1 MRHFHPPIHAA
12 IVAVT
17 VVAGLASYQGVDK
30 LVLARGGSQYGT
42 ANEPGHEPSSSTST
56 TLHTSTTE
64 HHGPTTSTTPH
75 TSTTEHHE
83 PTTNSTLPHDYGSTT
98 STTVHHEPGSTPP
111 TTTHKEPYPPT
122 YPPTSTTIHREPT
135 PTTTKPPT
143 TEVAQLSLY
152 CISGFTGGQGV
163 SKCSWSQSYAPNF
176 GHYRLTRELVGTP
189 RQTIFES
196 NDRSVG
202 YYIDYGLQAGAQYS
216 YIIEA
221 YDTAGNLI
229 ARGGPFHLTCCGGG
243 GTA

>member
-17 VVAGLASYQGVDK
+17 VVTGLASYQGVDK

-42 ANEPGHEPSSSTST
+42 PSEPGHEPSSTTST
-56 TLHTSTTE
+56 TLHTSTTT
-64 HHGPTTSTTPH
+64 HHEPTSPTSTTIHHEPTPSSTTSTT
-75 TSTTEHHE
+75 THHE
-83 PTTNSTLPHDYGSTT
+83 PYPST
-98 STTVHHEPGSTPP
+98 STTVHHEPYPSTS
-111 TTTHKEPYPPT
+111 TTVHHEPYPS
-122 YPPTSTTIHREPT
+122 TSTTIHREPY
-135 PTTTKPPT
+135 PTTTTPKPPPPT
-143 TEVAQLSLY
+143 STQLSFG

-196 NDRSVG
+196 GDRGVT
-202 YYIDYGLQAGAQYS
+202 YYYDIGLQAGAQYS

-229 ARGGPFHLTCCGGG
+229 AHGGPFHFTCCGGG
-243 GTA
+243 GTT

>member
-12 IVAVT
+12 VVAVT

-42 ANEPGHEPSSSTST
+42 ASEPGHAPSSNTSTPPSTSPTGHHDGSTTTLPHETGSTTSTTPSTSTTTHHEPYPYTSTTIHKEPYPSTST

-64 HHGPTTSTTPH
+64 HH
-75 TSTTEHHE
+75 
-83 PTTNSTLPHDYGSTT
+83 
-98 STTVHHEPGSTPP
+98 
-111 TTTHKEPYPPT
+111 
-122 YPPTSTTIHREPT
+122 EPT
-135 PTTTKPPT
+135 PTTTAPKPPT
-143 TEVAQLSLY
+143 SPPPTTVPQLSFY
-152 CISGFTGGQGV
+152 CMSGFTQTVGV
-163 SKCSWSQSYAPNF
+163 SKCSWSQSTAPNF

-196 NDRSVG
+196 TDQSIW
-202 YYIDYGLQAGAQYS
+202 YYYDIGLQAGAQYS

-229 ARGGPFHLTCCGGG
+229 GRGGPIHVTCCGG
-243 GTA
+243 TATT

>member
-30 LVLARGGSQYGT
+30 LMLARSGSQYGT
-42 ANEPGHEPSSSTST
+42 AGDPGHEPSS
-56 TLHTSTTE
+56 
-64 HHGPTTSTTPH
+64 TTSTT
-75 TSTTEHHE
+75 STTTHHETGSTTTTTVHHE
-83 PTTNSTLPHDYGSTT
+83 PTGSTSSTVPHEPGSST
-98 STTVHHEPGSTPP
+98 STTVHHEPTTPPTTRHKEPGSSTSTTIHHEPTPPPTSTPP
-111 TTTHKEPYPPT
+111 TTTLP
-122 YPPTSTTIHREPT
+122 
-135 PTTTKPPT
+135 
-143 TEVAQLSLY
+143 QLSFY
-152 CISGFTGGQGV
+152 CMSGFTGGQGV
-163 SKCSWSQSYAPNF
+163 AKCQWSQSTGPNF

-196 NDRSVG
+196 NDRNAW
-202 YYIDYGLQAGAQYS
+202 YYIDFGLQAGAQYS

-243 GTA
+243 GTT